1 MVQYTTL
8 KGGLYGTV
16 HYTEGGLYGTVHYTE
31 GGGALWYSTLH

>member
-16 HYTEGGLYGTVHYTE
+16 HYTEGGGSKVQYTTLK
-31 GGGALWYSTLH
+31 GGALRYSTLH